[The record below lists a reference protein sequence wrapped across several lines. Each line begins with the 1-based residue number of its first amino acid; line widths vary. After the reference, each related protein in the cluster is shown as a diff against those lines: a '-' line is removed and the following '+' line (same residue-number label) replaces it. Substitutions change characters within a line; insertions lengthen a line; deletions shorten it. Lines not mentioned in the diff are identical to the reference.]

1 MITTIDNFDAHT
13 FLMAIEYDNF
23 RELFHK
29 TLTEYVRMLK
39 RTVYDYKKYS
49 LVSTGRKSLARVAIL
64 YGNHR
69 VGTIAVAPNK
79 GSHTTRLR
87 YTAEYDDVELDS
99 FDCSKIAR
107 VMVGLRPP
115 TLNTEAA
122 NMRALV
128 ISTLGQAKDLK
139 AKEATAACSKAEN
152 KISSEMHFYDIESPL
167 MQRVVS
173 LVSSTDSPKYLFR
186 EWIDSG
192 AIALTQEYYVMQET
206 YRRVASGYFH
216 CKNDAYIRHWSDG
229 SGIMVTGNERYEL
242 DNVMEQMPIELSE
255 KLAVLKVSGL
265 NYIAD
270 VGVRTEPVK
279 IHDTL
284 EESIYFLLR
293 D

>member
-13 FLMAIEYDNF
+13 FLMAIENDNF
-23 RELFHK
+23 RELLHK

-87 YTAEYDDVELDS
+87 CTAEYDDVELDS

-128 ISTLGQAKDLK
+128 ISTLSQAKDLK
-139 AKEATAACSKAEN
+139 AKGATAACSKAEN

-192 AIALTQEYYVMQET
+192 AIALTQEYYVIQET
-206 YRRVASGYFH
+206 YRRVVSGN
-216 CKNDAYIRHWSDG
+216 CKNDAYVRHWSDG